1 MDSKFPVLSSPTVLG
16 SVGMSECLLNE
27 NRFGVGGLER
37 GGGKEAP
44 FRKEELDGVA
54 EEKGLGS

>member
-1 MDSKFPVLSSPTVLG
+1 
-16 SVGMSECLLNE
+16 MSECLLNE

-44 FRKEELDGVA
+44 FRKEELDRVA